1 MMMDELMA
9 KKKISKYRLSK
20 SSGIPYTTL
29 NDIFT
34 GKTALA
40 KCSAETVYKLAK
52 ALDVLMEDLLAPYL
66 LKRGSFELFKS
77 AVCHRLKELGDI
89 DFLAETLERDDIRE
103 YYRRKWYPESLYLL
117 AMLDYLSRI
126 NNIPLCTCYDD
137 LRHAR
142 LESVIYPSSVLAMA
156 LSTKNERV
164 KEKARSES
172 IPEFLRFNIV
182 ESEVRDVA

>member
-1 MMMDELMA
+1 MMLDELMA

-29 NDIFT
+29 TDILA

-40 KCSAETVYKLAK
+40 KSSAETVYKLAK
-52 ALDVLMEDLLAPYL
+52 ELDVPMEELLAPYL
-66 LKRGSFELFKS
+66 IKRGSFELFKS
-77 AVCHRLKELGDI
+77 TVCHRLKELGDI
-89 DFLAETLERDDIRE
+89 DFLIETLERDDIRE
-103 YYRRKWYPESLYLL
+103 YYRRGWYPESLYVL
-117 AMLDYLSRI
+117 AMLDYLSRV
-126 NNIPLCTCYDD
+126 NGIPLCVRYDD

-156 LSTKNERV
+156 LSTKDERI
-164 KEKARSES
+164 KEEARNAS

-182 ESEVRDVA
+182 ESEVRNVA